1 MHQRS
6 ACAMAEA
13 IAAKEA
19 RRKAL
24 REKKQRMLEEGS
36 VGDITTSSGYS
47 DSAANSLSV
56 PSHVGV
62 SCKPSLTPST
72 SSSSSSSQQQQQS
85 QSQQTASGSGYIKTL
100 ESQVQTL
107 LTGLGK
113 ELKAL
118 EQHEVDL
125 KAIVV
130 VHTDRAKARHTSQNE
145 TGTLISL
152 RRIHRTN
159 QELQQ
164 LHQGMHYLQEE
175 RTKIQALLQECES
188 VRTNNDKKKKLLQSV
203 LQVKLSDHVAKVKQL
218 LAVYST
224 SSFSSIDE
232 NTPPSSSPEAEQDEV
247 TDEELLKQFASSLQG
262 EAEGTATASQ

>member
-1 MHQRS
+1 MDRLPPPTADFDLQLFSDPWR
-6 ACAMAEA
+6 
-13 IAAKEA
+13 IVV
-19 RRKAL
+19 
-24 REKKQRMLEEGS
+24 S
-36 VGDITTSSGYS
+36 VGDSIVGSASLLPILPICLTPVESREVYQSS
-47 DSAANSLSV
+47 SLSQQ
-56 PSHVGV
+56 
-62 SCKPSLTPST
+62 
-72 SSSSSSSQQQQQS
+72 QQQQQS

-130 VHTDRAKARHTSQNE
+130 VHTDRAKARHTSHNE

-218 LAVYST
+218 LAVSST

-232 NTPPSSSPEAEQDEV
+232 NTPPSSPEAEQDEV
-247 TDEELLKQFASSLQG
+247 SDEELLKQFASSLQ
-262 EAEGTATASQ
+262 EAAAERAAASQ

>member
-1 MHQRS
+1 M
-6 ACAMAEA
+6 
-13 IAAKEA
+13 
-19 RRKAL
+19 
-24 REKKQRMLEEGS
+24 
-36 VGDITTSSGYS
+36 
-47 DSAANSLSV
+47 
-56 PSHVGV
+56 
-62 SCKPSLTPST
+62 
-72 SSSSSSSQQQQQS
+72 
-85 QSQQTASGSGYIKTL
+85 
-100 ESQVQTL
+100 QTL

-130 VHTDRAKARHTSQNE
+130 VHTDRAKARHTSHNE

-159 QELQQ
+159 QELHH

-203 LQVKLSDHVAKVKQL
+203 LRVKLSDHVAKVKQL
-218 LAVYST
+218 LAVSST

-232 NTPPSSSPEAEQDEV
+232 NTPPSSPEAEQDEV
-247 TDEELLKQFASSLQG
+247 SDEELLKQFASSLQG
-262 EAEGTATASQ
+262 QAEGTATASQ